1 MAQQFVHTVHVD
13 GRWQNTVEGES
24 SPMPGTYDT
33 REEAVAAGR
42 TEAQR
47 RGTDH
52 VIHRKDGRLDERNSY
67 GDDPSIGRAE
77 SGAHM
82 ANTPQEP
89 TQEELQEYLHC
100 WTLPGG
106 RLTPEQT
113 RALLAWD
120 GTPEAERAGLEANL
134 ASTEQEVPA
143 EPLAPNQRRG
153 HVSWLDRLK
162 HVLRH

>member
-1 MAQQFVHTVHVD
+1 MNAALTA
-13 GRWQNTVEGES
+13 TILATGEAK
-24 SPMPGTYDT
+24 
-33 REEAVAAGR
+33 RAALMG
-42 TEAQR
+42 
-47 RGTDH
+47 
-52 VIHRKDGRLDERNSY
+52 K
-67 GDDPSIGRAE
+67 
-77 SGAHM
+77 
-82 ANTPQEP
+82 TPQEH

-113 RALLAWD
+113 RALLAWS

-134 ASTEQEVPA
+134 ASTQQEVPA

-162 HVLRH
+162 HVFGH